1 MRLYRIQAHC
11 RCLFFAEKSAWKR
24 SRPCVSLAPGELTY
38 LDPRSHRNARAC
50 SFAARLTRS
59 DDLLQQGTRELCAL
73 TRSVQQGAEPR
84 ALSVIRYG
92 TRYEKWA
99 GGSRSQTH
107 RRAAKGG
114 FTQDDVKVRRPW
126 GPIAASFVP
135 RLLLKAASIF
145 VRYRYRWY
153 RSNTACH
160 GVWSKASNGGVLAR
174 ALPEG
179 LRYLST

>member
-1 MRLYRIQAHC
+1 V
-11 RCLFFAEKSAWKR
+11 
-24 SRPCVSLAPGELTY
+24 CVECSY

-73 TRSVQQGAEPR
+73 ARSVEQVAEPL
-84 ALSVIRYG
+84 ALSASRYG
-92 TRYEKWA
+92 TRYAKWA

-114 FTQDDVKVRRPW
+114 FTQDDVKVRRPRARSQPPVLFFCCEKLCLFV
-126 GPIAASFVP
+126 GPKTNPDPDTGTAPIPPVTVL
-135 RLLLKAASIF
+135 RVKAYS
-145 VRYRYRWY
+145 
-153 RSNTACH
+153 
-160 GVWSKASNGGVLAR
+160 GGVLAR
-174 ALPEG
+174 ALSEG